1 MTDIKE
7 TNDQDQDLDL
17 KEILL
22 VLFDCRRLIV
32 AVTGTFIIG
41 SLIYAMSLPNL
52 YLSESLVVAMND
64 SGASNRASASVGS
77 LVKMTTGIQLQ
88 SAGSMSTG
96 EVAVQL

>member
-41 SLIYAMSLPNL
+41 SLIYAMSLTNL
-52 YLSESLVVAMND
+52 YLSESLVC
-64 SGASNRASASVGS
+64 
-77 LVKMTTGIQLQ
+77 LL
-88 SAGSMSTG
+88 
-96 EVAVQL
+96 